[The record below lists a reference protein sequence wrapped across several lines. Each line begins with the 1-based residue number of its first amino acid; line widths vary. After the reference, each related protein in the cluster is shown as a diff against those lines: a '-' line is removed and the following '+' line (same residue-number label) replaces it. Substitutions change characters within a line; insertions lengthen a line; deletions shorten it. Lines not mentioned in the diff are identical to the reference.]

1 MDDSEAFE
9 VSWRAIGRF
18 QRRVAVGVFA
28 LAVFVGVGDSLE
40 GGLVAV
46 AFGVGF
52 MVLATVTLVVTPR
65 FSPGVMTVGWA
76 SVRRRFS
83 ADRYAKA
90 VVSQSYPQ
98 LLLVDA
104 RERIVKTGVH
114 RRMFADPD
122 AVDAAFVRWAQQS
135 GLEIVREK

>member
-1 MDDSEAFE
+1 MGDSEAFV

-18 QRRVAVGVFA
+18 QRWVAVCVFA
-28 LAVFVGVGDSLE
+28 LAVFAGVGAGRE
-40 GGLVAV
+40 AGLVAV

-52 MVLATVTLVVTPR
+52 MVLTTVTFLVTPR
-65 FSPGVMTVGWA
+65 FSPGVMTVGWG
-76 SVRRRFS
+76 SVRRRFR

-90 VVSQSYPQ
+90 VVSSGYPQ

-104 RERIVKTGVH
+104 REGIVKTGVH
-114 RRMFADPD
+114 RQMFVDPD

-135 GLEIVREK
+135 GLEVVREG